1 MSNMMDCMM
10 LTRVTRAA
18 TAGARARATS
28 THYLG
33 VHEPAGGA
41 AARARII
48 IQIQRSIPRLE
59 CPAARDDGGAP
70 LGWHDRG
77 RGGDLGAAENASEY
91 MRACPERCAAGAG

>member
-1 MSNMMDCMM
+1 MPR
-10 LTRVTRAA
+10 L
-18 TAGARARATS
+18 TS
-28 THYLG
+28 TNYLG

-91 MRACPERCAAGAG
+91 MRACPERCAPGAG